1 MQERDMD
8 IHITRVSIGV
18 KIVKIA
24 VYLRTIVRILNFNVI
39 LSAWVESGLLCSD
52 LQLADLA
59 AVMLFRHDF
68 VF

>member
-39 LSAWVESGLLCSD
+39 LSAWVECGLLCSD